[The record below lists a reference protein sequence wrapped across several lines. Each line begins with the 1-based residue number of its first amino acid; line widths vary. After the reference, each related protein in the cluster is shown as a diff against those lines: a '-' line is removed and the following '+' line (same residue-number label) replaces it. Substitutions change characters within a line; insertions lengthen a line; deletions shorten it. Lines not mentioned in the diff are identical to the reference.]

1 MIRYVLIVIL
11 AVAILGLSFAALDHV
26 ATANSHDQAEADAAA
41 VGQAATELFDEEEV
55 PPEGQPPPRR
65 TVSLSLP
72 GDTLTTQPIDTFEIE
87 RVGSDSSVVRYRI
100 DGGGERQRTIGAPIA
115 HADPNRDDPLVI
127 DGGRRVDLVLTLEHD
142 ADDQPVVVA
151 RVG

>member
-11 AVAILGLSFAALDHV
+11 AVAILGLSFVALDHV
-26 ATANSHDQAEADAAA
+26 ANTNSHDQVEADAAA
-41 VGQAATELFDEEEV
+41 VDQAATELFDEEEV

-65 TVSLSLP
+65 IVSLSLP

-100 DGGGERQRTIGAPIA
+100 DGGGERQRAIDAPLT
-115 HADPNRDDPLVI
+115 HADPNEEDPLVI
-127 DGGRRVDLVLTLEHD
+127 DGGGQVDLVLTLELD

-151 RVG
+151 RVD